1 MIFKTQLKK
10 SKTNIM
16 TFNDNNNNN
25 NKIQIDMKG
34 NINA

>member
-25 NKIQIDMKG
+25 NKIKIDMKG